1 MMAKYSREQID
12 AAIDT
17 AMQVFGLKILKYQ
30 QLKAVWEFVNGQDVF
45 VSWLWEVLLLRSSTY
60 TMLDSLRPYEEP
72 STMLYLSPY
81 CSNNG
86 IAK

>member
-1 MMAKYSREQID
+1 MDVNVTMAKYSREQID

-45 VSWLWEVLLLRSSTY
+45 VSLPTGFGKS
-60 TMLDSLRPYEEP
+60 
-72 STMLYLSPY
+72 Y
-81 CSNNG
+81 CYALPPIPCLTVYILTKNHL
-86 IAK
+86 